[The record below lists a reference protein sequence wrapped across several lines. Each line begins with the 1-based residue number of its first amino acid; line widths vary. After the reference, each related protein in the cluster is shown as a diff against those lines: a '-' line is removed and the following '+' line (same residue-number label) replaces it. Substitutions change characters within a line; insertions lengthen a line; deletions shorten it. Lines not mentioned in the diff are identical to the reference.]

1 MRLLAKNS
9 VVVIAARPMSP
20 SADCTA
26 SDPSVLVRG
35 CGDLAEDE
43 ASWEGKRSKLLF
55 GVAAWS
61 NSVVDLMTLIASLF
75 SLVVA
80 PSTLICRP
88 CPQDEG
94 MAWKALP
101 HLGIAIGCAPQ
112 LDRQTASQTES
123 TNERE
128 RDGEGR
134 EERREGRGGREKEHT
149 TKTKGHRQGC
159 GMKDRRGETPHKQL
173 V

>member
-1 MRLLAKNS
+1 MRFLAKNS

-75 SLVVA
+75 SFGSSTINTYL
-80 PSTLICRP
+80 STLPSRRRYGV
-88 CPQDEG
+88 EG
-94 MAWKALP
+94 FATSW
-101 HLGIAIGCAPQ
+101 
-112 LDRQTASQTES
+112 DS
-123 TNERE
+123 
-128 RDGEGR
+128 
-134 EERREGRGGREKEHT
+134 
-149 TKTKGHRQGC
+149 HRL
-159 GMKDRRGETPHKQL
+159 RHRS
-173 V
+173 